1 MKKVLVVMGSD
12 SDLMVMEKCVDR
24 LKSFDIPVE
33 VRICSA
39 HRTPAVAEELAK
51 NAAAEGFGV
60 IIAAAGK
67 LIGEKGYYGTS
78 LKDIADAIGMSQP
91 GLLHYIGNKERLLSL
106 LVTDNYDQEGTPA
119 DFAKS
124 GLPGSD
130 PEGMLFPA
138 YLRFLVRYN
147 ESRRSLLQLYMV
159 LETESF
165 SEGHPLH
172 DYFENRPKYVWE
184 HYSQY
189 TLKLPPEIGGWENM
203 RAIVRKSLEAMD
215 GIQLRWTRKPPVDFY
230 DEWLAFE
237 KMIFPSPVW
246 DSYR

>member
-1 MKKVLVVMGSD
+1 MANEGKK
-12 SDLMVMEKCVDR
+12 R
-24 LKSFDIPVE
+24 
-33 VRICSA
+33 VRK
-39 HRTPAVAEELAK
+39 TPEERK
-51 NAAAEGFGV
+51 REIVAAASR
-60 IIAAAGK
+60 

-119 DFAKS
+119 DFAAS

-147 ESRRSLLQLYMV
+147 ASRRSLLQLYMV

-165 SEGHPLH
+165 SEDHPLH

-184 HYSQY
+184 HYSS
-189 TLKLPPEIGGWENM
+189 THGNCRLKSAVGRIC
-203 RAIVRKSLEAMD
+203 VRWCVKAWK
-215 GIQLRWTRKPPVDFY
+215 RWT
-230 DEWLAFE
+230 AFNCVGCVSL
-237 KMIFPSPVW
+237 PSISTMNGLP
-246 DSYR
+246 SKR

>member
-1 MKKVLVVMGSD
+1 MVTEGKKRV
-12 SDLMVMEKCVDR
+12 R
-24 LKSFDIPVE
+24 KSP
-33 VRICSA
+33 
-39 HRTPAVAEELAK
+39 EERK
-51 NAAAEGFGV
+51 RE

-106 LVTDNYDQEGTPA
+106 LVTDNYDQQGTPA

-130 PEGMLFPA
+130 SDGMLFPA

-147 ESRRSLLQLYMV
+147 AQRRSLLQLYMV

-165 SEGHPLH
+165 NADHPLH
-172 DYFENRPKYVWE
+172 EYFENRPYLTCE
-184 HYSQY
+184 FFSNF
-189 TLKLPPEIGGWENM
+189 LCKLLP
-203 RAIVRKSLEAMD
+203 
-215 GIQLRWTRKPPVDFY
+215 
-230 DEWLAFE
+230 
-237 KMIFPSPVW
+237 
-246 DSYR
+246 

>member
-1 MKKVLVVMGSD
+1 MVTEGKKRV
-12 SDLMVMEKCVDR
+12 R
-24 LKSFDIPVE
+24 KSP
-33 VRICSA
+33 
-39 HRTPAVAEELAK
+39 EERK
-51 NAAAEGFGV
+51 RE

-106 LVTDNYDQEGTPA
+106 LVTDSYDQQGTPA

-130 PEGMLFPA
+130 SDGMLFPA

-147 ESRRSLLQLYMV
+147 AQRRSLLQLYMV

-165 SEGHPLH
+165 NADHPLH
-172 DYFENRPKYVWE
+172 EYFENRPDLTWE
-184 HYSQY
+184 HYSKFAW
-189 TLKLPPEIGGWENM
+189 KLPPEDRRMG
-203 RAIVRKSLEAMD
+203 
-215 GIQLRWTRKPPVDFY
+215 
-230 DEWLAFE
+230 
-237 KMIFPSPVW
+237 
-246 DSYR
+246 

>member
-1 MKKVLVVMGSD
+1 
-12 SDLMVMEKCVDR
+12 
-24 LKSFDIPVE
+24 
-33 VRICSA
+33 
-39 HRTPAVAEELAK
+39 
-51 NAAAEGFGV
+51 
-60 IIAAAGK
+60 
-67 LIGEKGYYGTS
+67 
-78 LKDIADAIGMSQP
+78 MSQP

-119 DFAKS
+119 DFAAS

-147 ESRRSLLQLYMV
+147 ASRRSLLQLYMV

-165 SEGHPLH
+165 SEDHPLH

-189 TLKLPPEIGGWENM
+189 TWKLPPEIGGWENM
-203 RAIVRKSLEAMD
+203 RAMVRQSLEAMD
-215 GIQLRWTRKPPVDFY
+215 GIQLRWMRKPPIDFY

>member
-1 MKKVLVVMGSD
+1 MANEGKK
-12 SDLMVMEKCVDR
+12 R
-24 LKSFDIPVE
+24 
-33 VRICSA
+33 VRK
-39 HRTPAVAEELAK
+39 TPEERK
-51 NAAAEGFGV
+51 REIVAAASR
-60 IIAAAGK
+60 

-119 DFAKS
+119 DFAAS

-147 ESRRSLLQLYMV
+147 ASRRSLLQLYMV

-165 SEGHPLH
+165 SEDHPLH

-189 TLKLPPEIGGWENM
+189 TWKLPP
-203 RAIVRKSLEAMD
+203 
-215 GIQLRWTRKPPVDFY
+215 
-230 DEWLAFE
+230 
-237 KMIFPSPVW
+237 
-246 DSYR
+246 

>member
-1 MKKVLVVMGSD
+1 MGNEGKKRV
-12 SDLMVMEKCVDR
+12 R
-24 LKSFDIPVE
+24 KSP
-33 VRICSA
+33 
-39 HRTPAVAEELAK
+39 EERK
-51 NAAAEGFGV
+51 KE
-60 IIAAAGK
+60 IIAAASR

-159 LETESF
+159 LETDSF
-165 SEGHPLH
+165 REGHPLH

-189 TLKLPPEIGGWENM
+189 TWKLPPEIGGWENM
-203 RAIVRKSLEAMD
+203 RAIVRQSLEAMD
-215 GIQLRWTRKPPVDFY
+215 GIQLRWTRKPPIDFY

>member
-1 MKKVLVVMGSD
+1 MVTEGKKRV
-12 SDLMVMEKCVDR
+12 R
-24 LKSFDIPVE
+24 KSP
-33 VRICSA
+33 
-39 HRTPAVAEELAK
+39 EERK
-51 NAAAEGFGV
+51 RE

-106 LVTDNYDQEGTPA
+106 LVTDNYDQQGTPA

-130 PEGMLFPA
+130 SDGMLFPA

-147 ESRRSLLQLYMV
+147 AQRRSLLQLYMV

-165 SEGHPLH
+165 NADHPLQQTAALRIVP
-172 DYFENRPKYVWE
+172 DQEP
-184 HYSQY
+184 Q
-189 TLKLPPEIGGWENM
+189 IGREQHGNCL
-203 RAIVRKSLEAMD
+203 RKSAD
-215 GIQLRWTRKPPVDFY
+215 GIICGRSYGNASRRWMASSCGGRASRRSTCTT
-230 DEWLAFE
+230 
-237 KMIFPSPVW
+237 SG
-246 DSYR
+246 SSSSG

>member
-1 MKKVLVVMGSD
+1 M
-12 SDLMVMEKCVDR
+12 
-24 LKSFDIPVE
+24 
-33 VRICSA
+33 
-39 HRTPAVAEELAK
+39 
-51 NAAAEGFGV
+51 
-60 IIAAAGK
+60 
-67 LIGEKGYYGTS
+67 
-78 LKDIADAIGMSQP
+78 
-91 GLLHYIGNKERLLSL
+91 SL

-189 TLKLPPEIGGWENM
+189 TWKLPPERM
-203 RAIVRKSLEAMD
+203 VTSSCSSKKSKGLSVTELSSISM
-215 GIQLRWTRKPPVDFY
+215 TFCV
-230 DEWLAFE
+230 
-237 KMIFPSPVW
+237 
-246 DSYR
+246 